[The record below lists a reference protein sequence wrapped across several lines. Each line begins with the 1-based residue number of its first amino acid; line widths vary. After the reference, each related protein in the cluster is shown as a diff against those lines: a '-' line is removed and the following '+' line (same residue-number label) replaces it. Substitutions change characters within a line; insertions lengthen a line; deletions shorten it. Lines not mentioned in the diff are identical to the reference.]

1 MDFFCRIL
9 VVFCLLQV
17 FRNPAMGQSIK
28 DTLMLKSVLIE
39 GKKSS
44 RNFNENR
51 SEIDTIA
58 MSNSGTVRLSEL
70 ISQNTP
76 IFVKE
81 YGRGAMATASFRGTA
96 PSHTKVTWNGLELN
110 SPMLGMV
117 DFSLIPVF
125 FADEVNLLHGASSLT
140 SSSGALGGT
149 IQLENTVN
157 WNNVISGKFLSA
169 FGSYNTFDEYL
180 RVNAGNR
187 KIQSKSSIFY
197 NSSSNDFQYLNK
209 LNASLDPVSG
219 SYIYQ
224 TERNRNADFLNYGIL
239 QELYLQMKPNQ
250 TISLKTWLQHNERS
264 LPQLLT
270 NESGM
275 AANSNRQSENSLRSV
290 LEWKRFGPQSR
301 LSVNS
306 SINLQNSDY
315 VLENSVSGSVNQLVI
330 DSYAQIRSFFNR
342 VDYRYQLNGF
352 LNLVSGFE
360 ANFHQVNSENRKAV
374 LENSGY
380 NKSRTENSV
389 YAELE
394 AKINPH
400 LRSVF
405 LLRETLISLKHQA
418 LLPLMRFNYQPNT
431 ENKLVF
437 SGSIAGNN
445 HSPTLNDLYYLPGG
459 NPNLRPEKGIQ
470 TEIGSTD
477 EFSVGQ
483 IQFKTGIS
491 AFYSGIKDWIIWY
504 PTYQGYWEPMNIEK
518 VESKG
523 VEANVGANGA
533 IGSVRYY
540 FKGNYAFTST
550 VNQASDSY
558 SFGKQL
564 PYIPKNSAN
573 MNVHII
579 YSRFSFDWMWS
590 YYSKRFTTSVN
601 SQETASDYLYPYF
614 MNNLQIGLTL
624 SVGSKRLIA
633 ECKVLNIF
641 NEDYRTVLQR
651 PMPGRNF
658 QILLHY
664 EF

>member
-1 MDFFCRIL
+1 MA
-9 VVFCLLQV
+9 QT
-17 FRNPAMGQSIK
+17 IK
-28 DTLMLKSVLIE
+28 DTLMLKSILIE
-39 GKKSS
+39 GKKNS
-44 RNFNENR
+44 RNFNETR
-51 SEIDTIA
+51 TEIDTIA
-58 MSNSGTVRLSEL
+58 LLNSGTVRLSEL
-70 ISQNTP
+70 ISQNTS
-76 IFVKE
+76 IFIKE

-149 IQLENTVN
+149 IQLENSVN
-157 WNNVISGKFLSA
+157 WNNIFSGKLLSG
-169 FGSYNTFDEYL
+169 FGSYHTFDEYL
-180 RVNAGNR
+180 RLNAGNR

-209 LNASLDPVSG
+209 LNATLDPVNG
-219 SYIYQ
+219 NYIYQ
-224 TERNRNADFLNYGIL
+224 TERNRNADFLNYGLL
-239 QELYLQMKPNQ
+239 QEIYLQIKPNQ
-250 TISLKTWLQHNERS
+250 TLSLKTWLQHNDRS

-270 NESGM
+270 NESGL
-275 AANSNRQSENSLRSV
+275 AANSNRQSENSLRAV
-290 LEWKRFGPQSR
+290 AEWKHFGPQSR

-306 SINLQNSDY
+306 SINLQNSGY
-315 VLENSVSGSVNQLVI
+315 VLENSVSGSANQVVI
-330 DSYAQIRSFFNR
+330 DSYSQIRSFFNR
-342 VDYRYQLNGF
+342 ADYKYQLNGF
-352 LNLVSGFE
+352 LTLVSGFE
-360 ANFHQVNSENRKAV
+360 ANIHQVNSENRKAV
-374 LENSGY
+374 SSNSGY
-380 NKSRTENSV
+380 KKSRTENSV
-389 YAELE
+389 YSELE
-394 AKINPH
+394 ARINSH
-400 LRSVF
+400 LRSVL
-405 LLRETLISLKHQA
+405 LLRETLINLTHQA
-418 LLPLMRFNYQPNT
+418 LLPLFRISYQPNT
-431 ENKLVF
+431 EKQVIF

-445 HSPTLNDLYYLPGG
+445 HTPTLNDLYFIPGG
-459 NPNLRPEKGIQ
+459 NPNLRPEKGVQ
-470 TEIGSTD
+470 SEFGSTS

-491 AFYSGIKDWIIWY
+491 AFYSGINDWIIWL
-504 PTYQGYWEPMNIEK
+504 PTYQGYWEPLNIEK
-518 VESKG
+518 VVSKG

-533 IGSVRYY
+533 FGSVRY
-540 FKGNYAFTST
+540 FLKGNYAFTST
-550 VNQASDSY
+550 INRAADSY

-573 MNVHII
+573 INAHIV

-601 SQETASDYLYPYF
+601 SQETSTDYMYPYF
-614 MNNLQIGLTL
+614 MNNLQLALTL
-624 SVGSKRLIA
+624 PVGSKRLIA